1 MERINSEVSFDSY
14 LKKRSD
20 IHLMRKLWHMFT
32 GSLGI
37 FCFYFFDVD
46 KASMTLSVAKLT
58 VVAFLVDFIRLKFS
72 GMNSSVMYLMK
83 PFMRDSE
90 AKSLSGLPFYALG
103 VTLSLFLFEEKVAI
117 LSILFLVFSD
127 PIASYFGVLFGKQKI
142 LPNKT
147 FEGCVAA
154 YVTCY
159 FLTLLYGLSLGVN
172 GFDLFIFSL
181 LAGAVGMLSEAFSM
195 GLDDNLTI
203 PVVAGSG
210 LSLLNLF
217 IPLF

>member
-1 MERINSEVSFDSY
+1 MV
-14 LKKRSD
+14 
-20 IHLMRKLWHMFT
+20 
-32 GSLGI
+32 
-37 FCFYFFDVD
+37 
-46 KASMTLSVAKLT
+46 
-58 VVAFLVDFIRLKFS
+58 
-72 GMNSSVMYLMK
+72 
-83 PFMRDSE
+83 
-90 AKSLSGLPFYALG
+90 LPFYALG

-127 PIASYFGVLFGKQKI
+127 PIASFFGVFFGKQKI

-159 FLTLLYGLSLGVN
+159 FPYSFIWVVFRCKW
-172 GFDLFIFSL
+172 FDLFIFSL